1 MGEGEGIRSPIKAE
15 SALLLTVCWLC
26 PLTVVLLHVVS
37 CVCVREREEMA
48 YQRSPTKAESALL
61 LTACLAL
68 PIDCGALHVS
78 QLCVCERERER
89 AWPIKGLLQK
99 LSQHCC
105 SLHAWLC
112 PLTVVLYMCHSCVCV
127 REGMAYQRSPTKAE
141 SALLLTACLALA
153 IDHLDALL
161 AKCDA
166 TN

>member
-1 MGEGEGIRSPIKAE
+1 
-15 SALLLTVCWLC
+15 
-26 PLTVVLLHVVS
+26 
-37 CVCVREREEMA
+37 MA

-78 QLCVCERERER
+78 QLCVCERE
-89 AWPIKGLLQK
+89 
-99 LSQHCC
+99 
-105 SLHAWLC
+105 
-112 PLTVVLYMCHSCVCV
+112 
-127 REGMAYQRSPTKAE
+127 GMTYQRSPTKAE

-153 IDHLDALL
+153 IDHLDVLL